1 MKLDKDILDKEI
13 EHKPLMPED
22 NVIDTNKINEAQ
34 EAFDQADP
42 NLEITILKHHFTF
55 NFQEFNSSMQ
65 HKIWKQSEDIW
76 ETF

>member
-42 NLEITILKHHFTF
+42 NRKISWLKIEIWFV
-55 NFQEFNSSMQ
+55 
-65 HKIWKQSEDIW
+65 
-76 ETF
+76 